1 MLAEGILDDSRR
13 INSESDMFEDQP
25 VMKFDIEAGTE

>member
-13 INSESDMFEDQP
+13 INSESEMFEDKP
-25 VMKFDIEAGTE
+25 VLKFDVEAGTE